1 MSGASGRPTLGDSL
15 RSTAPAWLASRAL
28 VLGAYLIA
36 SQAVAH
42 GLLHKATA
50 QARLDQ
56 GLLSWDAGWYRAIA
70 TQGYGGLGRESARFF
85 PLWPELARGVH
96 HLGVPLPWVLVG
108 GASLLWWAALIAI
121 DQLGAALGQNA
132 RRRAT
137 AIWLLCLT
145 PGAIASVLGYSEPL
159 LVVLVA
165 STLTLLYASG
175 SAGSTRSGRWLAI
188 ALLGALAGAS
198 RPIGVLLVIPIAME
212 AWRHRGRGWMLGAQL
227 VAILGP
233 MIGMGAFLLWV
244 RHVFGDA
251 LLPLRVQTE
260 SVHHGSL
267 SDPVTGILH
276 GIALASHGH
285 LSALL
290 HLPWVAVAVVAL
302 VLGVRRLPLSATLYG
317 SAIVIV
323 ALGGQN
329 LDSFERYLLAAPTIF
344 FVMAG
349 WLHLRWIR
357 IAVLVALAVGLMGS
371 SVLVF
376 ADYLVP

>member
-1 MSGASGRPTLGDSL
+1 M
-15 RSTAPAWLASRAL
+15 
-28 VLGAYLIA
+28 
-36 SQAVAH
+36 
-42 GLLHKATA
+42 
-50 QARLDQ
+50 
-56 GLLSWDAGWYRAIA
+56 
-70 TQGYGGLGRESARFF
+70 
-85 PLWPELARGVH
+85 
-96 HLGVPLPWVLVG
+96 
-108 GASLLWWAALIAI
+108 
-121 DQLGAALGQNA
+121 
-132 RRRAT
+132 
-137 AIWLLCLT
+137 
-145 PGAIASVLGYSEPL
+145 
-159 LVVLVA
+159 
-165 STLTLLYASG
+165 
-175 SAGSTRSGRWLAI
+175 
-188 ALLGALAGAS
+188 
-198 RPIGVLLVIPIAME
+198 
-212 AWRHRGRGWMLGAQL
+212 
-227 VAILGP
+227 
-233 MIGMGAFLLWV
+233 
-244 RHVFGDA
+244 
-251 LLPLRVQTE
+251 
-260 SVHHGSL
+260 
-267 SDPVTGILH
+267 TGILH

>member
-1 MSGASGRPTLGDSL
+1 
-15 RSTAPAWLASRAL
+15 
-28 VLGAYLIA
+28 
-36 SQAVAH
+36 
-42 GLLHKATA
+42 
-50 QARLDQ
+50 
-56 GLLSWDAGWYRAIA
+56 
-70 TQGYGGLGRESARFF
+70 
-85 PLWPELARGVH
+85 
-96 HLGVPLPWVLVG
+96 
-108 GASLLWWAALIAI
+108 
-121 DQLGAALGQNA
+121 
-132 RRRAT
+132 
-137 AIWLLCLT
+137 
-145 PGAIASVLGYSEPL
+145 
-159 LVVLVA
+159 
-165 STLTLLYASG
+165 
-175 SAGSTRSGRWLAI
+175 
-188 ALLGALAGAS
+188 
-198 RPIGVLLVIPIAME
+198 
-212 AWRHRGRGWMLGAQL
+212 MLGAQL

-260 SVHHGSL
+260 SGHHGSL

-357 IAVLVALAVGLMGS
+357 IAVLVALAVGLVGS